1 MKHLV
6 LIFVFLLLVNESARA
21 QSDTMIVDNGIIVK
35 KFLISQVDS
44 ITFYVPP
51 TVGIKD
57 EGSSLTVPT
66 QFSVSQNFPN
76 PFNPST
82 QIQCYIPSAGK
93 VKVKIFDINGGMVK
107 EIFSGEKDQGEH
119 TFSWDGTSSTQVA
132 SGVYLFSVQFNNSQ
146 LTKKIIYLK

>member
-1 MKHLV
+1 MRHLV
-6 LIFVFLLLVNESARA
+6 LISFFLLLADGILFA
-21 QSDTMIVDNGIIVK
+21 QSDSIFIESGGVIINRYS
-35 KFLISQVDS
+35 LAEIDE
-44 ITFYVPP
+44 ITFDV
-51 TVGIKD
+51 TVGVKD
-57 EGSSLTVPT
+57 EQGKNLPKE
-66 QFSVSQNFPN
+66 FFLSQNFPN

-82 QIQCYIPSAGK
+82 QIKCFIPSAGK
-93 VKVKIFDINGGMVK
+93 VKVRIFDINGRMVE